1 MGICCYISVMFN
13 PWLRALLPLIL
24 AVLPAQAA
32 PPSAGARMY
41 REGRLPSGAPLEGT
55 VKGDTPVPAQ
65 GMTCAHCHMR
75 SGLGSVEGRVYTPPV
90 SGPRLF
96 QPAYKAFPRVTG
108 ADRERLG
115 LRGQPLRPAY
125 TDASLARALRT
136 GLDPTSRA
144 FSDIMPRYDMKD
156 ADMAILVRYLRTLSA
171 QASPGVDGSTVR
183 FATVIGE
190 EVSLADRDAMLK
202 PLTSYVAFHN
212 GLSRGFGH
220 RMYRTPAGREIIQD
234 HRTFT
239 LATWIL
245 KGPRATW
252 RRQLEVRYRKEPLF
266 ALLGGIS
273 YGSWQP
279 VHDFCEARQIP
290 CLLPLTDF
298 PVVSDRD
305 WYTLYFSRGL
315 RQEGEAAARF
325 LAGGPASAAGT
336 QVIQVVQGEAGQAL
350 AEGFQSIWRELRR
363 PEAKVVRVPD
373 LPALSPDF
381 LRPLLA
387 QGQPQVL
394 LLWVGPEVLHAL
406 APALAPEVEARAP
419 GLSLVASSS
428 LLKERLSELPDAL
441 RVVTYVTHPYRH
453 PDDEARTLR
462 NTVPSLAA
470 QGDDGRIASRMYSLV
485 QVLSKALMDLEGG
498 LTRDHL
504 LDRVDMLP
512 DQVLPD
518 FERLGFGPG
527 QRYASKGCYIMQ
539 LTPGADP
546 KLVKR
551 SDWVTH

>member
-1 MGICCYISVMFN
+1 MSH
-13 PWLRALLPLIL
+13 PWPRALLFLIL
-24 AVLPAQAA
+24 VVPPAWAA
-32 PPSAGARMY
+32 PPGAGARMY

-125 TDASLARALRT
+125 TEASLARALRT
-136 GLDPTSRA
+136 GLDPTGRE
-144 FSDIMPRYDMKD
+144 FSDVMPRYDLKD

-171 QASPGVDGSTVR
+171 QASPGVDGNAVR

-245 KGPRATW
+245 KGSRATW
-252 RRQLEVRYRKEPLF
+252 RRQLEARYRKEPVF

-290 CLLPLTDF
+290 CLLPITDF

-325 LAGGPASAAGT
+325 LASGPVRAVDS

-350 AEGFQSIWRELRR
+350 AEGFQSAWRELRR
-363 PEAKVVRVPD
+363 PEAKVVRLPETKAPAPD
-373 LPALSPDF
+373 VVRA
-381 LRPLLA
+381 LLA
-387 QGQPQVL
+387 PGPPQIL
-394 LLWVGPEVLHAL
+394 LLWVGPEVLRAM
-406 APALAPEVEARAP
+406 APELEACAP
-419 GLSLVASSS
+419 GLSFVASTS
-428 LLKERLSELPDAL
+428 LLKDHLQELPESL
-441 RVVTYVTHPYRH
+441 RAATYVTHPYRH

-485 QVLSKALMDLEGG
+485 QVLSKALMDLDGG

>member
-1 MGICCYISVMFN
+1 MGICCYISVMSN
-13 PWLRALLPLIL
+13 PVPRALLLLFL
-24 AVLPAQAA
+24 AVPPTQAA

-55 VKGDTPVPAQ
+55 VKGDTPVPAR

-75 SGLGSVEGRVYTPPV
+75 SGLGSVEGRVYTPPT

-108 ADRERLG
+108 ADRDRLG

-136 GLDPTSRA
+136 GLDPTGRE
-144 FSDIMPRYDMKD
+144 FSDVMPRYDLKD

-171 QASPGVDGSTVR
+171 QTPPGVDGSTVR

-202 PLTSYVAFHN
+202 PLASYVAFHN

-234 HRTFT
+234 HRTFS
-239 LATWIL
+239 LATWVL

-252 RRQLEVRYRKEPLF
+252 RRQLEARYRKEPVF
-266 ALLGGIS
+266 AFLGGIS

-279 VHDFCEARQIP
+279 VHDFCEAREIP
-290 CLLPLTDF
+290 CLMPITDF
-298 PVVSDRD
+298 PVASDRD

-325 LAGGPASAAGT
+325 LAGIPAGASDAR
-336 QVIQVVQGEAGQAL
+336 VIQVVQGDAGQAL
-350 AEGFQSIWRELRR
+350 ADGFQSIWRELRR
-363 PEAKVVRVPD
+363 PDAKVLRLLNLQAP
-373 LPALSPDF
+373 SPDF
-381 LRPLLA
+381 LRALLQRDQA
-387 QGQPQVL
+387 QVL
-394 LLWVGPEVLHAL
+394 LLWVGPEFLHAMT
-406 APALAPEVEARAP
+406 PALGAGAP
-419 GLSLVASSS
+419 GVSLVVSSS
-428 LLKERLSELPDAL
+428 LLKERLQEVPEGL
-441 RVVTYVTHPYRH
+441 RAATYVTHPYRH

-485 QVLSKALMDLEGG
+485 QVLSKALMDLDGG

-539 LTPGADP
+539 LTPGPEP